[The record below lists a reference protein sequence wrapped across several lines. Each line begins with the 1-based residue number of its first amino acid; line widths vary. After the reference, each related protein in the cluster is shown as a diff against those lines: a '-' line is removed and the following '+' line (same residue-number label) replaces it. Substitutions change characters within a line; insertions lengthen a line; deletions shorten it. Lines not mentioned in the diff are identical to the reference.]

1 MLRPFQT
8 GTAAVSW
15 QRNRRRALH
24 VSWQPGQDPIPGD
37 RLSCDAIEH
46 VIVPR
51 ARDIGGFEVR
61 RALPSAHKQMVGPF
75 IFFDQMGPA
84 EFLIG
89 HGIDVRPH
97 PHIGLATVTY
107 LFEGEVFHRD
117 SLGSALAIRPGEVN
131 LMTAGRGIVHSE
143 RETGKANL
151 VTGGHGL
158 AQAEGETQAAG
169 QPRRLFGIQAWAAL
183 PRSHEEQAPAFAH
196 HGQEDL
202 PRITGEGKR
211 VRLVMGSGWGAR
223 SPVEFPHAG
232 LFAEAVLAPGAVLPL
247 DPDYDERAV
256 YVASGEVDIAGDTF
270 GDGRL
275 LVFKPGDR
283 ISIMAVSQSRLM
295 LVGGDP
301 MDGPRHIWW
310 NFVSSSK
317 ERMAQAKEDWRAGR
331 FALVPGDEREF
342 IPLPG

>member
-1 MLRPFQT
+1 
-8 GTAAVSW
+8 
-15 QRNRRRALH
+15 

-37 RLSCDAIEH
+37 TLSCRAIEH

-51 ARDIGGFEVR
+51 ARDIGAFEVR
-61 RALPSAHKQMVGPF
+61 RALPSAQKQMVGPF

-89 HGIDVRPH
+89 HGVDVRPH

-107 LFEGEVFHRD
+107 LFEGEIWHRD
-117 SLGSALAIRPGEVN
+117 SLGTSAPIRPGEVN
-131 LMTAGRGIVHSE
+131 LMSAGRGIVHSE
-143 RETGKANL
+143 RETSAANP
-151 VTGGHGL
+151 VTGGQGL
-158 AQAEGETQAAG
+158 AHAVGEAAPG
-169 QPRRLFGIQAWAAL
+169 GKRRLFGIQAWAAL

-196 HGQEDL
+196 HGADDL
-202 PRITGEGKR
+202 PRIAGEGKR
-211 VRLVMGSGWGAR
+211 VRIVMGSAYGAT
-223 SPVEFPHAG
+223 SPVVFPHDA

-247 DPDYDERAV
+247 DPDYDERAI
-256 YVASGEVDIAGDTF
+256 YVASGEIDIAGDTF
-270 GDGRL
+270 SEGRL

-283 ISIMAVSQSRLM
+283 ISILAVAQSRLM
-295 LVGGDP
+295 VLGGEP

-317 ERMAQAKEDWRAGR
+317 ERIDEAKEDWRTGR
-331 FALVPGDEREF
+331 FAPVPGDEKEI